1 MVKIAASILNADF
14 SRLGEEVK
22 AAEDAGVDMVHVD
35 VMDGCFVPNISIG
48 VPVVESLRRI
58 TKLPLD
64 VHLMIL
70 DPVRYVKQ
78 FSDAGADYITLHAEA
93 CANLRDDLLKVKAL
107 GKKAGVSINPKTPL
121 IKIIQVLDI
130 VDLVLVMSV
139 EPGFGGQKFDE
150 TALEKVR
157 ELRGIID
164 NKRLTVNIE
173 VDGGIKASTAGP
185 VVKAGADMIVVGSGL
200 YHHPKGVKYAVS
212 EIRGSAK

>member
-48 VPVVESLRRI
+48 IPVVESLRRI

-107 GKKAGVSINPKTPL
+107 GKKAGVSINPKTSL

-164 NKRLTVNIE
+164 NNRLKVKIE